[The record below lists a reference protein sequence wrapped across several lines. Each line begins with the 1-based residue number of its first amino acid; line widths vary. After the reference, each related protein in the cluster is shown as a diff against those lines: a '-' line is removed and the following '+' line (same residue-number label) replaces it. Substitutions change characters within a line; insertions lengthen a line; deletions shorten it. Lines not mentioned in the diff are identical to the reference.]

1 MEHLKEPLR
10 YLYLPAELNHCT
22 PERRYSILTHSTRL
36 GYSRVCFGT
45 DFDFGRFAQGFLNL
59 GFKVSSL
66 GLRF

>member
-36 GYSRVCFGT
+36 EREREAIRESVLAPTSILAG
-45 DFDFGRFAQGFLNL
+45 FAQGLIQI
-59 GFKVSSL
+59 S
-66 GLRF
+66 